1 MNAFLNLLETHSKA
15 IPDSAVRRSKLTTLQ
30 INMGNLCNQ
39 QCLHCHIDGS
49 PQGDKVMS
57 RDVVDAILQFLA
69 RNEGLI
75 LDITGGA
82 PELNPH
88 FEYLVRSAHPF
99 VDEIIVRSNLTILFE
114 PGKEH
119 LPEFFKEHGVHL
131 ICSLPCYTEENVDLQ
146 RGSGVFEKSVRALHL
161 LNDLGFAKDDRLS
174 LDLVYNPNGPKLPP
188 KQDDLEKEYKRILDA
203 DYGIEFDRLITI
215 TNVPIKRFRNFLESQ
230 GEYDRYMGLLKSSFN
245 PMVVENLMC
254 RTFLSVGY
262 DGTLYDCDFNQA
274 LGLALRDETGDIL
287 TIDQVEAYEL
297 EGKEVVLDEHC
308 LACTAGYGS
317 SCQGVLADGHDSSTR
332 PCC

>member
-1 MNAFLNLLETHSKA
+1 MNAFLSLLETHSEA
-15 IPDSAVRRSKLTTLQ
+15 IPDGSIRRGELTTLQ

-39 QCLHCHIDGS
+39 QCLHCHIDAS

-57 RDVVDAILQFLA
+57 LETVDAVLGFLGN
-69 RNEGLI
+69 NEGLT

-88 FEYLVRSAHPF
+88 FEYLISSARPF
-99 VDEIIVRSNLTILFE
+99 VDEILVRSNLTVLLE

-119 LPEFFKEHGVHL
+119 LPGFFKKYGIHL

-146 RGSGVFEKSVRALHL
+146 RGSGVFEKSIRALRL
-161 LNDLGFAKDDRLS
+161 LNDLGFAKNDSLR
-174 LDLVYNPNGPKLPP
+174 LDLVYNPKGPKLPP
-188 KQDDLEKEYKRILDA
+188 KQDDLEKEYRRILDA
-203 DYGIEFDRLITI
+203 EYGIDFNRLITI
-215 TNVPIKRFRNFLESQ
+215 TNVPIKRFRNLLESQ
-230 GEYDRYMGLLKSSFN
+230 GEYDRYMGLLKNSFN
-245 PMVVENLMC
+245 PAVVENLMC
-254 RTFLSVGY
+254 RTFLSVGH

-274 LGLALRDETGDIL
+274 LRLALRDETGNIL
-287 TIDQVEAYEL
+287 SIDAVEAYEL
-297 EGKEVVLDEHC
+297 EGREVIIDEHC

-317 SCQGVLADGHDSSTR
+317 SCQGALADEQDPSTQ

>member
-1 MNAFLNLLETHSKA
+1 MNAFLSLLETHSA
-15 IPDSAVRRSKLTTLQ
+15 TEADSDIRRGELTTLQ

-39 QCLHCHIDGS
+39 QCLHCHIDAS
-49 PQGDKVMS
+49 PHGENVMS
-57 RDVVDAILQFLA
+57 REVVGGILRFLA

-88 FEYLVRSAHPF
+88 FEYLIRSARPF
-99 VDEIIVRSNLTILFE
+99 VDEIIVRSNLTVLFE

-119 LPEFFKEHGVHL
+119 LPDFFKECGIHL
-131 ICSLPCYTEENVDLQ
+131 ICSLPCYTEGNVDLQ

-161 LNDLGFAKDDRLS
+161 LNDFGFARDDRLR

-188 KQDDLEKEYKRILDA
+188 KHDDLEKEYKRVLDA
-203 DYGIEFDRLITI
+203 DYGIEFNKLITI
-215 TNVPIKRFRNFLESQ
+215 TNVPIKRFRNLLESQ
-230 GEYDRYMGLLKSSFN
+230 GEYDRYMGLLRSSFN
-245 PMVVENLMC
+245 PAVVENLMC

-274 LGLALRDETGDIL
+274 LGLALTDETGNIL
-287 TIDQVEAYEL
+287 TIDQVDAYEL
-297 EGKEVVLDEHC
+297 EGREVALDEHC

-317 SCQGVLADGHDSSTR
+317 SCQGVLADGQDSSTQ